1 MLRAGVARAQ
11 LRSLAASSTTR
22 WGRRWAREFCS
33 SARGGSG
40 PAWEAPGMA
49 VMYHSA
55 TPMRTASPPRVRRK
69 EIVLLER
76 ALELGDEVV
85 HVFDA
90 DREAHQAV
98 VDAEV

>member
-1 MLRAGVARAQ
+1 
-11 LRSLAASSTTR
+11 
-22 WGRRWAREFCS
+22 
-33 SARGGSG
+33 
-40 PAWEAPGMA
+40 MA

-85 HVFDA
+85 HVLDA
-90 DREAHQAV
+90 VREAYQAV
-98 VDAEV
+98 VDAEVGAHALGQRGVGHDRRVLDQALDPAEAFGEGEELAALQEPARGG